1 MISFENALELVSQLP
16 REQQEMLIEIV
27 KKRCVEVR
35 RQEFLRECQ
44 EGLTEY
50 RTGNLQPMTVEDA
63 IAELDRYLEDSEDEW
78 GKSFWQYDL
87 SDRWKSLL
95 DAMRGCGNKSIK
107 HWS

>member
-1 MISFENALELVSQLP
+1 MITFENALELVSQLP

-50 RTGNLQPMTVEDA
+50 RSGNLQPMTVEDA
-63 IAELDRYLEDSEDEW
+63 IADLDRYLEDSED
-78 GKSFWQYDL
+78 DL
-87 SDRWKSLL
+87 SDR
-95 DAMRGCGNKSIK
+95 
-107 HWS
+107 

>member
-1 MISFENALELVSQLP
+1 
-16 REQQEMLIEIV
+16 MLIEIV

-63 IAELDRYLEDSEDEW
+63 IAELDRYLEDSEDE
-78 GKSFWQYDL
+78 
-87 SDRWKSLL
+87 
-95 DAMRGCGNKSIK
+95 
-107 HWS
+107 